1 MRFAFVN
8 GKRQKAQPGLS
19 GECPGCRGPVIAKC
33 GEVRDHHWAHKGHY
47 QCDPWRENK
56 GDWHRAWQDA
66 FPDDWQEVICR
77 ADDKWHVADVK
88 TARDCVIEFQ
98 HSYLKPEDR
107 RARDAFYPK
116 LAWVVD
122 ATRRET
128 DRKQFEEA
136 FNRGT
141 WAVAQQQIFI
151 RQMRS
156 DECALLREWAGTNA
170 PVFFD
175 FGNDQPLWWLIAG
188 RVDGPAYVG
197 PISRAS
203 FIAMH
208 RRDTETVRD
217 FEELVKDFRGLVAAY
232 ESRLRTP
239 TPPPSSGPL
248 PGFERY
254 LRRQARARR
263 RF

>member
-1 MRFAFVN
+1 MKFALVN
-8 GKRQKAQPGLS
+8 GKRHEAQRNLS
-19 GECPGCRGPVIAKC
+19 GECPGCGEPVIAKC
-33 GEVRDHHWAHKGHY
+33 GEVRDHHWAHKGHHE
-47 QCDPWRENK
+47 CDPWWENK
-56 GDWHRAWQDA
+56 TEWHRAWQNEFLDA
-66 FPDDWQEVICR
+66 WQEVVCH
-77 ADDKWHVADVK
+77 ADGKWHIADVK
-88 TARDCVIEFQ
+88 TVGGCVIEFQ

-122 ATRRET
+122 ATRRER
-128 DRKQFEEA
+128 DKKQFFEA
-136 FNRGT
+136 FNDGA
-141 WAVAQQQIFI
+141 WVVANPPVYI
-151 RQMRS
+151 RQVRS

-175 FGNDQPLWWLIAG
+175 FGNAEPLTWLFAG

-208 RRDTETVRD
+208 RRETETVRNFD
-217 FEELVKDFRGLVAAY
+217 ELVKDFRGLIAQY
-232 ESRLRTP
+232 ELSLQAQARLP
-239 TPPPSSGPL
+239 GSGPL
-248 PGFERY
+248 PSFQRY
-254 LRRQARARR
+254 HRRQARHRR